1 MRRGWA
7 LVALNGLA
15 VACYGL
21 VAWRSGY
28 LAHIHSS
35 VFSSVDAGS
44 YRDVADWIF
53 GVRANPHASIQ
64 RPVFYPLILG
74 LAMRV
79 GDEYGVW
86 LVNVALWF
94 AALNLAGIAAYRFV
108 HQMWATIVVFVV
120 MATNVSLIV
129 LTFHALTETLVLA
142 LLALWS
148 YGLTRLTGRIT
159 PSQVAWVL
167 LPVSLLTITKP
178 EFELLLGLV
187 IVVLA
192 VLAWRGERP
201 AMAAVAIVLC
211 LSPVMVQVGLMLAFN
226 HFVGLSKIG
235 ETTIRT
241 YYMARLYAAL
251 AHSSDIR
258 AQALLTANLSNIAVV
273 QALLAHPGEALSMFL
288 RILRENLT
296 SGSNFITASNPLL
309 GKAVFFTNYVYAAAL
324 IVAAPL
330 AAVALWLKRDGRL
343 ALLAAAALNVM
354 VAGGLSFW
362 QGDRLTV
369 IALPVWLLALTL
381 AAAQI
386 LSRTQKAAA

>member
-53 GVRANPHASIQ
+53 GVRPNLHASIQ

-94 AALNLAGIAAYRFV
+94 AALNLAGIAANRFV
-108 HQMWATIVVFVV
+108 HQTWATIVVFVV

-148 YGLTRLTGRIT
+148 YGLTRLTRTIT
-159 PSQVAWVL
+159 PSQVVWVL

-187 IVVLA
+187 IVFLA
-192 VLAWRGERP
+192 ALAWRCERP
-201 AMAAVAIVLC
+201 ATAAAAIVLC
-211 LSPVMVQVGLMLAFN
+211 LCPVVVQVGLMLVFN
-226 HFVGLSKIG
+226 HFIGLSKIG

-251 AHSSDIR
+251 AHSSDIQ
-258 AQALLTANLSNIAVV
+258 AQTLRTANLSNMAVI
-273 QALLAHPGEALSMFL
+273 QALLAHPGEALSLFL
-288 RILRENLT
+288 SILRDNLL

-330 AAVALWLKRDGRL
+330 AAVALWLQRDGRL
-343 ALLAAAALNVM
+343 ALLVAATLNVLA
-354 VAGGLSFW
+354 VGGLSFW

-369 IALPVWLLALTL
+369 IALPVWLLAMTL
-381 AAAQI
+381 AAGQI

>member
-1 MRRGWA
+1 MRRRWA
-7 LVALNGLA
+7 FVALNVFA
-15 VACYGL
+15 AACYGL

-53 GVRANPHASIQ
+53 GVRPNLHASIQ

-94 AALNLAGIAAYRFV
+94 AALNLAGIAANRFV
-108 HQMWATIVVFVV
+108 HQTWATIVVFVV

-148 YGLTRLTGRIT
+148 YGLTRLTRTIT
-159 PSQVAWVL
+159 PSQVVWVL

-187 IVVLA
+187 IVFLA
-192 VLAWRGERP
+192 VLAWRCERP
-201 AMAAVAIVLC
+201 ATAAAAIVLC
-211 LSPVMVQVGLMLAFN
+211 LCPVVVQVGLMLVFN
-226 HFVGLSKIG
+226 HFIGVFLS
-235 ETTIRT
+235 
-241 YYMARLYAAL
+241 
-251 AHSSDIR
+251 
-258 AQALLTANLSNIAVV
+258 
-273 QALLAHPGEALSMFL
+273 
-288 RILRENLT
+288 ILRDNLL

-330 AAVALWLKRDGRL
+330 AAVALWLQRDGRL
-343 ALLAAAALNVM
+343 ALLVAATLNVLA
-354 VAGGLSFW
+354 VGGLSFW

-369 IALPVWLLALTL
+369 IALPVWLLAMTL
-381 AAAQI
+381 AAGQI